1 MTQQDANQKAR
12 EALVK
17 LLDSE
22 DEALRLNVARTIL
35 ESQNWQRD
43 ET

>member
-1 MTQQDANQKAR
+1 MTQQDANQKAL

-22 DEALRLNVARTIL
+22 DEGTRQNAARTIF
-35 ESQNWQRD
+35 EIETWNRD
-43 ET
+43 K